1 MLVVKNLKVK
11 LNSADKIILDDVS
24 FELHGGEIM
33 SVSGKNGSGKS
44 TLVQS
49 IMGNPNFEI
58 VSGEITFNGLE
69 LNDLTPD
76 ARSKLGIFLAFQ
88 SPIDIPGV
96 DIVSFLKVIF
106 EIHHKEK
113 ISVYKI
119 RQVVREYLE
128 IVELEENFLNRN
140 LNEGFSGGERKKFEL
155 LQLLLIKPSLIMLD
169 EVDSGLDKAGVDM
182 AIKVIKDMNVKHKS
196 SILWITHYE
205 SLVEKLNPNKTIY
218 F

>member
-1 MLVVKNLKVK
+1 M
-11 LNSADKIILDDVS
+11 
-24 FELHGGEIM
+24 
-33 SVSGKNGSGKS
+33 
-44 TLVQS
+44 
-49 IMGNPNFEI
+49 
-58 VSGEITFNGLE
+58 
-69 LNDLTPD
+69 
-76 ARSKLGIFLAFQ
+76 
-88 SPIDIPGV
+88 
-96 DIVSFLKVIF
+96 
-106 EIHHKEK
+106 
-113 ISVYKI
+113 
-119 RQVVREYLE
+119 
-128 IVELEENFLNRN
+128 ELEENFLNRN